1 MTNPIPYEQRRDTI
15 VSEILRASG
24 DSDVETTRIV
34 QDATDNAYVEGITD
48 ADWLA
53 AMRHWAYELRHQH
66 IVEDILGVR
75 RAGFDDDGT
84 TKAVR
89 DAVTSTYVESIT
101 NNDWLAATLRHLG
114 YVEPSK
120 DRPIPAEDLCIFGL
134 CLVGVTVGTLGILTV
149 PYLKQ
154 CFKSYRNGGRI
165 TG

>member
-1 MTNPIPYEQRRDTI
+1 MTSPIPYEQRRDAI

-24 DSDVETTRIV
+24 DSDVEMTRIV
-34 QDATDNAYVEGITD
+34 QDAADNAYVEGITD

-53 AMRHWAYELRHQH
+53 AMRQWAYELRHKH
-66 IVEDILGVR
+66 TVRYFLGAR
-75 RAGFDDDGT
+75 EAGVDGDR

-89 DAVTSTYVESIT
+89 DAVTSTYIEGIT
-101 NNDWLAATLRHLG
+101 NNDWVAATRRRLG
-114 YVEPSK
+114 YVEPPQ

-134 CLVGVTVGTLGILTV
+134 CLVGVTIGTLGILTV

-154 CFKSYRNGGRI
+154 CFKSYRNGGPI